1 MAGSIRLRKQPN
13 VWELRVFLGRD
24 ASGQVKHRYFT
35 FVGSKRDAEREL
47 ARQLLLLEEAPAPVL
62 EGAKWNKHTTFNEA
76 IEAWKEN
83 GWEDLSPKTQ
93 MAYQQLWN
101 KYIRENIGTRSISS
115 TGIYE
120 VERYLRK
127 LADGG
132 LGESGI
138 RQIRAILHRSCKLA
152 GKWSNGAIPN
162 PISGAERPKS
172 PRRDPVR
179 APSVTEVRTILT
191 ALESS
196 GDLRLHAFCRL
207 AIATGMRRGEIA
219 ALRLNDIDFM
229 TGELRVDEGVVIG
242 SGGVTVKA
250 PKTAVSVRKL
260 FVDQSTL
267 DLLGKLRDQQLALAA
282 RCELELNDDAFLF
295 SFDPGCTT
303 PPYPDVFSKNFA
315 KFRTDYAIPKDIH
328 LHSFRHFA
336 ATFLDALV
344 SERQKQARM
353 GWSTTHMSRHY
364 TDVVSDEDK
373 RAAEAIGEVLS

>member
-1 MAGSIRLRKQPN
+1 MAGSIRLRRQPN
-13 VWELRVFLGRD
+13 VWELRIFVGRD
-24 ASGQVKHRYFT
+24 ASGKVKHRYFT

-47 ARQLLLLEEAPAPVL
+47 ARQLLLIDEKPAPII
-62 EGAKWNKHTTFNEA
+62 ESTKWNKRTTFNEA
-76 IEAWKEN
+76 IEAWKAN
-83 GWEDLSPKTQ
+83 GWEDLSPKTK
-93 MAYQQLWN
+93 MNYQQLWN
-101 KYIRENIGTRSISS
+101 KYIKDDIGTHPISS

-120 VERYLRK
+120 VEQYFRR

-138 RQIRAILHRSCKLA
+138 KQIRAILHRSCKLA
-152 GKWSNGAIPN
+152 GKWSNGVIPN
-162 PISGAERPKS
+162 PVSGAERPKT

-179 APSVTEVRTILT
+179 APSVSEVKTILA
-191 ALESS
+191 ALEAS
-196 GDLRLHAFCRL
+196 GDVRLHAFCRL

-219 ALRLNDIDFM
+219 ALRFNDIDFV

-250 PKTAVSVRKL
+250 PKTAFSVRKL
-260 FVDQSTL
+260 FVDQSTM
-267 DLLGKLRDQQLALAA
+267 DLLGKLRDQQLELAR
-282 RCELELNDDAFLF
+282 RCDLELSDDAFLF
-295 SFDPGCTT
+295 SFDPGCAT

-315 KFRTDYAIPKDIH
+315 KFRSDHGIPKDIH

-364 TDVVSDEDK
+364 TDVISDEDK
-373 RAAEAIGEVLS
+373 RAAEAIGQILS